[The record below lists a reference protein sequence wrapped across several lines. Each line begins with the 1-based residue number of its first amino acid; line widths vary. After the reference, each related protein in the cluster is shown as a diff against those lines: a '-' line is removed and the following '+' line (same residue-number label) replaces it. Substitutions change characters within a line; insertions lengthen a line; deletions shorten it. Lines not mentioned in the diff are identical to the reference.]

1 MPTMPGSF
9 QVKGKVNGCS
19 INRSGHVIASLTKY
33 VDLAGTIT
41 STVKSKIVLFGVC
54 YALLYVM

>member
-1 MPTMPGSF
+1 
-9 QVKGKVNGCS
+9 VKGKVNGCS